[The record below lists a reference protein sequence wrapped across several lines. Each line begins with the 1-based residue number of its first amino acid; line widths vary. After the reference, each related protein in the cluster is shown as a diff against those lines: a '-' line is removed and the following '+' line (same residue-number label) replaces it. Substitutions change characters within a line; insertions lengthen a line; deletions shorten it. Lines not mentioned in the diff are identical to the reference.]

1 MLVALAATD
10 GTPTDISA
18 GRDTNDPPARQRIP
32 AAG

>member
-18 GRDTNDPPARQRIP
+18 GRDSPPARQRIP